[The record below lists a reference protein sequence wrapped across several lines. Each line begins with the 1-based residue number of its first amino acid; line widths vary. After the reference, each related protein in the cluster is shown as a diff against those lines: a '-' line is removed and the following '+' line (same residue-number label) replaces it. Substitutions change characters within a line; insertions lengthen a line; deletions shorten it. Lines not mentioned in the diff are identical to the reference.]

1 MFVWLNCLSAVSLQ
15 TAPFMACWVQ
25 EEVRSETSNPAEND
39 PTEVIDDDVA
49 LSHSR
54 YELRRMRRL
63 SFGTRMMQSRRPLAG
78 LGRFATMPLAGVK
91 DRCRASL
98 A

>member
-49 LSHSR
+49 LSH
-54 YELRRMRRL
+54 
-63 SFGTRMMQSRRPLAG
+63 
-78 LGRFATMPLAGVK
+78 
-91 DRCRASL
+91 
-98 A
+98 

>member
-39 PTEVIDDDVA
+39 PTEVIDDDVV
-49 LSHSR
+49 LSRIH
-54 YELRRMRRL
+54 
-63 SFGTRMMQSRRPLAG
+63 GTNCEECDVYHLA
-78 LGRFATMPLAGVK
+78 RE
-91 DRCRASL
+91 
-98 A
+98 